1 MPEQDDYHK
10 WESAKCQEYLSSE
23 DCWLRMNVAQPE
35 DGEAPEDA
43 LKRAALGIQNVRMHK
58 AVHDQMMAAQAQAA
72 AQAQQQ
78 MKPPSESINF
88 KDEPEQDKVQMN
100 AQAGIKEAAPEAQSS
115 VQKNAAAPGTRGTAT
130 V

>member
-1 MPEQDDYHK
+1 
-10 WESAKCQEYLSSE
+10 
-23 DCWLRMNVAQPE
+23 
-35 DGEAPEDA
+35 
-43 LKRAALGIQNVRMHK
+43 MHK

-88 KDEPEQDKVQMN
+88 KDEDSSGRQAMN
-100 AQAGIKEAAPEAQSS
+100 SQAGIKEAAPEAQSS
-115 VQKNAAAPGTRGTAT
+115 VSKNAASPGTRGTAT

>member
-1 MPEQDDYHK
+1 
-10 WESAKCQEYLSSE
+10 
-23 DCWLRMNVAQPE
+23 
-35 DGEAPEDA
+35 
-43 LKRAALGIQNVRMHK
+43 VRMHK

-78 MKPPSESINF
+78 MKPPSEQISF
-88 KDEPEQDKVQMN
+88 KDEDSSGKQQMN

-115 VQKNAAAPGTRGTAT
+115 VQKKAAAPGTRGTAT

>member
-1 MPEQDDYHK
+1 
-10 WESAKCQEYLSSE
+10 
-23 DCWLRMNVAQPE
+23 
-35 DGEAPEDA
+35 
-43 LKRAALGIQNVRMHK
+43 MHK
-58 AVHDQMMAAQAQAA
+58 AVHDQMMAAQAQAE

-78 MKPPSESINF
+78 MKPPNEQISF
-88 KDEPEQDKVQMN
+88 KDEDSSGKQQMN